1 MHRLALIAFLLLSAA
16 AARAVEDDAEG
27 CKDPQQ
33 LKRYPGTRLNSCD
46 DKEYDEAE
54 VPVRLDAE
62 KNEVTEKL
70 GGHVQIYDYNQPEHA
85 SEIQISRNIENAL
98 SKAGYKILV
107 GNKTG
112 ATCCDVTAQS
122 KNLYVAAQVSGG
134 GINVRIIEVKP
145 MEQKMDAPDASAML
159 EELNKSG
166 HVAVYG
172 INFDT
177 GKSNLKDDS
186 ESVLTEVAKL
196 LTDNADLKLRVEGHT
211 DNQGKSKENLAL
223 SKKRA
228 QAVKDWLVKKGVEAA
243 RLTTEGFGDQKP
255 VGDNKTDEGKAKN
268 RRVELVKL

>member
-1 MHRLALIAFLLLSAA
+1 MIAVLLLSAA
-16 AARAVEDDAEG
+16 ASRAAEDDAEG

-33 LKRYPGTRLNSCD
+33 LKRYPGAPLYSCD
-46 DKEYDEAE
+46 DKEYDEVE

-62 KNEVTEKL
+62 KNEITEKL
-70 GGHVQIYDYNQPEHA
+70 GGHLQTYDYTQPEHT

-107 GNKTG
+107 GSKTG
-112 ATCCDVTAQS
+112 AACCNVTGQS
-122 KNLYVAAQVSGG
+122 KNLYVATQVSGG
-134 GINVRIIEVKP
+134 GINVRVIEVKP

-159 EELNKSG
+159 DALNQSG

-177 GKSNLKDDS
+177 GKSSIKDDS
-186 ESVLTEVAKL
+186 EPVLGEVVKL
-196 LTDNADLKLRVEGHT
+196 LQDNADLKLRVEGHT

-228 QAVKDWLVKKGVEAA
+228 QAVKDWLVKKGVEAG
-243 RLTTEGFGDQKP
+243 RLTTAGFGDTKP
-255 VGDNKTDEGKAKN
+255 VGDNNTDEGRGKN